1 MAKIKLYH
9 DTRKVK
15 ENKPCPLKLAISNNR
30 STAYITLSI
39 DLLPGQWDKKN
50 SKVIDHPNSSKLN
63 SIITMRRSE
72 LESALLRMECDENVL
87 KYSATQLKDKL
98 LCIINPEIAQA
109 RASENTFEQ
118 CFLRFAN
125 HKTKRT
131 QEIYMATYRRLV
143 NFLGKKFKSL
153 TFEDINKEW
162 LQNFDDFLAMTAP
175 SANARNIHLRN
186 IRAVFNDAIDNEIT
200 TNYPFRRFKIKPEP
214 TRKRNLSVEAIRK
227 IFNAEGLEPW
237 QVKYRDFFKLTFM
250 LIGINVIDLCN
261 LQTYENGRVEYIRAK
276 THKPYSIK
284 VEPEANEIIQKYL
297 GEKHLLN
304 YLDTYKN
311 YRSFY
316 MNMCNG
322 LKAIKQHLN
331 DIDDGVTIKE
341 LTSYWA
347 RHSWATIAA
356 YLDIPKDTIAA
367 ALGHGGNTV
376 TDIYIEFD
384 MRKVDDA
391 NRKVLDYVL
400 YGES

>member
-1 MAKIKLYH
+1 MAKIKIYFDNRTVKKSGQCPLRIALTHRGSTAYEPLNIDVEPNQWSKKDSKIINH
-9 DTRKVK
+9 PNRVQLNNIITRRKAEYESVM
-15 ENKPCPLKLAISNNR
+15 LKLAETTNMSQL
-30 STAYITLSI
+30 T
-39 DLLPGQWDKKN
+39 
-50 SKVIDHPNSSKLN
+50 
-63 SIITMRRSE
+63 
-72 LESALLRMECDENVL
+72 
-87 KYSATQLKDKL
+87 ATQLKEKVQFIL
-98 LCIINPEIAQA
+98 HPELAEEKKA
-109 RASENTFEQ
+109 ENTFEKY
-118 CFLRFAN
+118 FLRFAG
-125 HKTKRT
+125 HKKGRT
-131 QEIYMATYRRLV
+131 NEIYMATYRRLQ
-143 NFLGKKFKSL
+143 NFLGKNLKEVR
-153 TFEDINKEW
+153 FENINKEW
-162 LQNFDDFLAMTAP
+162 LTNFDSFLAISAP

-186 IRAVFNDAIDNEIT
+186 IRAVFNDAIDNEVT
-200 TNYPFRRFKIKPEP
+200 NNYPFRRFKIRPEP

-227 IFNAEGLEPW
+227 IFNTEDLEPW

-261 LQTYENGRVEYIRAK
+261 LQTYENGRIDYIRAK

-284 VEPEANEIIQKYL
+284 VESEAHKLIEKYK

-304 YLDTYKN
+304 YLDTYKD

-322 LKAIKQHLN
+322 LKAIKQRLN

-356 YLDIPKDTIAA
+356 FLDIPKDTIAA

-384 MRKVDDA
+384 KRKIDEA

-400 YGES
+400 YDKI

>member
-1 MAKIKLYH
+1 MAKIRFFLDSRNAK
-9 DTRKVK
+9 KGS
-15 ENKPCPLKLAISNNR
+15 EAPLKLAISNNCK
-30 STAYITLSI
+30 TAYIPMNIQLTEK
-39 DLLPGQWDKKN
+39 QWDSKS
-50 SKVIDHPNSSKLN
+50 SKVKEHPNKQALN
-63 SIITMRRSE
+63 SILQMRKTE
-72 LESALLRMECDENVL
+72 YEAILLRLSCNENIS
-87 KYSATQLKDKL
+87 KWSAIQVRDK
-98 LCIINPEIAQA
+98 IIEILSPIQIENP
-109 RASENTFEQ
+109 NTFEQ

-131 QEIYMATYRRLV
+131 KEIYMATYRRLV

-153 TFEDINKEW
+153 TFEDINKEL
-162 LQNFDDFLAMTAP
+162 LQNFDDFLAMTSP

-227 IFNAEGLEPW
+227 IFYAEGLEPW

-261 LQTYENGRVEYIRAK
+261 LQTYENGRIEYIRAK
-276 THKPYSIK
+276 THKSYSIK
-284 VEPEANEIIQKYL
+284 VEPEVDEIIMKYQ

-304 YLDTYKN
+304 YLDTYKD

-347 RHSWATIAA
+347 RHSWATVAA

-384 MRKVDDA
+384 MRKVDEA

-400 YGES
+400 YDRT

>member
-1 MAKIKLYH
+1 M
-9 DTRKVK
+9 RKT
-15 ENKPCPLKLAISNNR
+15 EYEAI
-30 STAYITLSI
+30 
-39 DLLPGQWDKKN
+39 
-50 SKVIDHPNSSKLN
+50 
-63 SIITMRRSE
+63 
-72 LESALLRMECDENVL
+72 LLRLSCNENIS
-87 KYSATQLKDKL
+87 KWSAIQVRDK
-98 LCIINPEIAQA
+98 IIEILSPIQIENP
-109 RASENTFEQ
+109 NTFEQ

-131 QEIYMATYRRLV
+131 KEIYMATYRRLV

-153 TFEDINKEW
+153 TFEDINKEL
-162 LQNFDDFLAMTAP
+162 LQNFDDFLAMTSP

-261 LQTYENGRVEYIRAK
+261 LQTYENGRIDYIRAK

-284 VEPEANEIIQKYL
+284 VEPEANEIIEKYK
-297 GEKHLLN
+297 GEKQLLN

-331 DIDDGVTIKE
+331 DINDGVTIKE

-400 YGES
+400 YGKN